1 MDAFFQAARE
11 NLFGHVSFL
20 QRRTPGMLIR
30 DVGGALLVDS
40 GLASDTFNKVLWGC
54 DENGPRAAEPDA
66 GALAAAKDW
75 FSGKRPRD
83 LLTLPGTPMPPA
95 TERPFTVW
103 AAAEDESA
111 LRRLRLTFEREGFR
125 IAEKETGMALPLNRW
140 TPSAAVPEGLRIE
153 PVGNASGLA
162 AFAEVMAAN
171 WAPPDEAVKSFYKL
185 TESVLLQGIVPMRLF
200 VAFAGDVPVAGGE
213 LFVSGGGNIAGLH
226 MICTRE
232 AFRRRG
238 VGGAVTET
246 LLRAGQA
253 AGASLAV
260 LQASEEGEPV
270 YERIGFEPCGLFVE
284 YAVEEE
290 ILL

>member
-1 MDAFFQAARE
+1 MNAFFQAARE

-54 DENGPRAAEPDA
+54 DGNGPCAVEPDA

-75 FSGKRPRD
+75 FAGKRPRD

-103 AAAEDESA
+103 DTAEDESA
-111 LRRLRLTFEREGFR
+111 LRRRRLTFEREGFR
-125 IAEKETGMALPLNRW
+125 IVEKETGMALPLNRW
-140 TPSAAVPEGLRIE
+140 TPSAAVPEGLWIE

-171 WAPPDEAVKSFYKL
+171 WTPPDEAVKSFYKL

-200 VAFAGDVPVAGGE
+200 VAFAGDVPVASGE

-238 VGGAVTET
+238 VGGAVTEA

-270 YERIGFEPCGLFVE
+270 YRRIGFEPCGLFVE
-284 YAVEEE
+284 YVIEEE